1 MFSTWQPVSA
11 DSVQVKKTDYPKD
24 VHSET
29 FSMDLKDPENLK
41 ADTAVYDEKS
51 GYYKVGTKLG
61 DDFLSQPWMMT
72 PEEYL
77 KWSEKKSF
85 WDHLD
90 ELRTCLIRIIIV
102 VLAGAIVAFAMK
114 TEVFSIVLAPTK
126 SEFITYRW
134 FSQFGEI
141 ADFNLNL
148 INTQLT
154 SQFSV
159 HMQVSIMIG
168 IICVCPYILYSI
180 FAFVSPALYENE
192 RKYAR
197 LLVVAGYIMFM
208 IGVALCYFLIFPLTI
223 RFLGNYHVSDDVANI
238 ITLSSYIDTLT
249 MLTLMLGIVFELPI
263 LCMLL
268 GKMGILTADFMKEYR
283 RHAIVIILI
292 VAAIITPTT
301 DVMTL
306 MLVTL
311 PIYLLY
317 EISIL
322 AVKMINK

>member
-1 MFSTWQPVSA
+1 M
-11 DSVQVKKTDYPKD
+11 
-24 VHSET
+24 
-29 FSMDLKDPENLK
+29 
-41 ADTAVYDEKS
+41 
-51 GYYKVGTKLG
+51 
-61 DDFLSQPWMMT
+61 
-72 PEEYL
+72 
-77 KWSEKKSF
+77 
-85 WDHLD
+85 
-90 ELRTCLIRIIIV
+90 
-102 VLAGAIVAFAMK
+102 GAIVAFAMK

-126 SEFITYRW
+126 SDFITYRW
-134 FSQFGEI
+134 FSQFGDI

-159 HMQVSIMIG
+159 HMQVSIIIG
-168 IICVCPYILYSI
+168 IICVSPYILYSI

-197 LLVVAGYIMFM
+197 LLIVAGYIMFM

-223 RFLGNYHVSDDVANI
+223 RFLGNYQVSEEVSNI

-317 EISIL
+317 EVSIF

>member
-1 MFSTWQPVSA
+1 M
-11 DSVQVKKTDYPKD
+11 TDQ
-24 VHSET
+24 
-29 FSMDLKDPENLK
+29 
-41 ADTAVYDEKS
+41 A
-51 GYYKVGTKLG
+51 
-61 DDFLSQPWMMT
+61 
-72 PEEYL
+72 
-77 KWSEKKSF
+77 KSF

-102 VLAGAIVAFAMK
+102 VLAGAIIAFAMK
-114 TEVFSIVLAPTK
+114 TEMFSIVLAPTK

-141 ADFNLNL
+141 ANFNLNL

-223 RFLGNYHVSDDVANI
+223 RFLGNYQVSDDVANI

-268 GKMGILTADFMKEYR
+268 GKMGILTAEFMKEYR

>member
-1 MFSTWQPVSA
+1 M
-11 DSVQVKKTDYPKD
+11 TDQ
-24 VHSET
+24 
-29 FSMDLKDPENLK
+29 
-41 ADTAVYDEKS
+41 A
-51 GYYKVGTKLG
+51 
-61 DDFLSQPWMMT
+61 
-72 PEEYL
+72 
-77 KWSEKKSF
+77 KSF

-102 VLAGAIVAFAMK
+102 VLVGAIVAFAMK

-126 SEFITYRW
+126 SDFITYRW

-159 HMQVSIMIG
+159 HMQVSIIIG
-168 IICVCPYILYSI
+168 IICVSPYILYSI

-223 RFLGNYHVSDDVANI
+223 RFLGDYQVSDDVANI

>member
-1 MFSTWQPVSA
+1 M
-11 DSVQVKKTDYPKD
+11 TDQ
-24 VHSET
+24 
-29 FSMDLKDPENLK
+29 
-41 ADTAVYDEKS
+41 A
-51 GYYKVGTKLG
+51 
-61 DDFLSQPWMMT
+61 
-72 PEEYL
+72 
-77 KWSEKKSF
+77 KSF

-102 VLAGAIVAFAMK
+102 VLVGAIVAFAMK

-141 ADFNLNL
+141 ANFNLNL
-148 INTQLT
+148 INTQLI
-154 SQFSV
+154 SQFSI
-159 HMQVSIMIG
+159 HMQVSIIIG
-168 IICVCPYILYSI
+168 IICVSPYILYSI

-197 LLVVAGYIMFM
+197 VLIVAGYIMFM

-223 RFLGNYHVSDDVANI
+223 RFLGNYQVSEEVSNI

-268 GKMGILTADFMKEYR
+268 GKMGILTAEFMKKYR

>member
-1 MFSTWQPVSA
+1 
-11 DSVQVKKTDYPKD
+11 
-24 VHSET
+24 
-29 FSMDLKDPENLK
+29 
-41 ADTAVYDEKS
+41 
-51 GYYKVGTKLG
+51 
-61 DDFLSQPWMMT
+61 MT
-72 PEEYL
+72 NQT
-77 KWSEKKSF
+77 KSF

-90 ELRTCLIRIIIV
+90 ELRTCLIRIIIT
-102 VLAGAIVAFAMK
+102 VLVGAVVAFAMK
-114 TEVFSIVLAPTK
+114 TEVFSIVLAPSK
-126 SEFITYRW
+126 YDFITYR
-134 FSQFGEI
+134 FISRFGEL

-159 HMQVSIMIG
+159 HIQVSIIVG
-168 IICVCPYILYSI
+168 LICVSPYILYSI
-180 FAFVSPALYENE
+180 FAFVSPALYEAE

-208 IGVALCYFLIFPLTI
+208 IGVALSYFLVFPLTI
-223 RFLGNYHVSDDVANI
+223 RFLGDYQVSEDVANI

-263 LCMLL
+263 LCMIL

-283 RHAIVIILI
+283 RHAIVAILI

-301 DVMTL
+301 DIMTL
-306 MLVTL
+306 MLVSL

-317 EISIL
+317 EASII
-322 AVKMINK
+322 AVKGINH

>member
-1 MFSTWQPVSA
+1 M
-11 DSVQVKKTDYPKD
+11 
-24 VHSET
+24 
-29 FSMDLKDPENLK
+29 
-41 ADTAVYDEKS
+41 
-51 GYYKVGTKLG
+51 
-61 DDFLSQPWMMT
+61 
-72 PEEYL
+72 
-77 KWSEKKSF
+77 
-85 WDHLD
+85 
-90 ELRTCLIRIIIV
+90 
-102 VLAGAIVAFAMK
+102 GAIVAFAMK

-134 FSQFGEI
+134 FSQFGDI

-159 HMQVSIMIG
+159 HMQVSIIIG
-168 IICVCPYILYSI
+168 IICVSPYILYSI

-197 LLVVAGYIMFM
+197 LLIVAGYIMFM

-223 RFLGNYHVSDDVANI
+223 RFLGNYQVSEEVSNI

-283 RHAIVIILI
+283 QHAIVIILI

>member
-1 MFSTWQPVSA
+1 M
-11 DSVQVKKTDYPKD
+11 
-24 VHSET
+24 
-29 FSMDLKDPENLK
+29 
-41 ADTAVYDEKS
+41 
-51 GYYKVGTKLG
+51 
-61 DDFLSQPWMMT
+61 
-72 PEEYL
+72 
-77 KWSEKKSF
+77 
-85 WDHLD
+85 
-90 ELRTCLIRIIIV
+90 
-102 VLAGAIVAFAMK
+102 GAIVAFAMK

-126 SEFITYRW
+126 SDFITYRW
-134 FSQFGEI
+134 FSQFGDI

-159 HMQVSIMIG
+159 HMQVSIIIG
-168 IICVCPYILYSI
+168 IICVSPYILYSI

-223 RFLGNYHVSDDVANI
+223 RFLGNYQVSDDVANI

-317 EISIL
+317 EVSIF

>member
-1 MFSTWQPVSA
+1 M
-11 DSVQVKKTDYPKD
+11 
-24 VHSET
+24 
-29 FSMDLKDPENLK
+29 
-41 ADTAVYDEKS
+41 
-51 GYYKVGTKLG
+51 
-61 DDFLSQPWMMT
+61 
-72 PEEYL
+72 
-77 KWSEKKSF
+77 
-85 WDHLD
+85 
-90 ELRTCLIRIIIV
+90 
-102 VLAGAIVAFAMK
+102 GAIVAFAMK

-126 SEFITYRW
+126 SDFITYRW
-134 FSQFGEI
+134 FSQFGDI

-159 HMQVSIMIG
+159 HMQVSIIIG
-168 IICVCPYILYSI
+168 IICVSPYILYSI

-197 LLVVAGYIMFM
+197 LLVLAGYIMFM

-223 RFLGNYHVSDDVANI
+223 RFLGNYQVSDDVANI

>member
-1 MFSTWQPVSA
+1 M
-11 DSVQVKKTDYPKD
+11 TDQ
-24 VHSET
+24 
-29 FSMDLKDPENLK
+29 
-41 ADTAVYDEKS
+41 A
-51 GYYKVGTKLG
+51 
-61 DDFLSQPWMMT
+61 
-72 PEEYL
+72 
-77 KWSEKKSF
+77 KSF

-102 VLAGAIVAFAMK
+102 VLVGAIVAFAMK

-134 FSQFGEI
+134 FSQFGDI

-159 HMQVSIMIG
+159 HMQVSIIIG
-168 IICVCPYILYSI
+168 IICVSPYILYSI

-223 RFLGNYHVSDDVANI
+223 RFLGNYQVSDDVANI

-249 MLTLMLGIVFELPI
+249 MLTMMLGIVFELPI

>member
-1 MFSTWQPVSA
+1 M
-11 DSVQVKKTDYPKD
+11 
-24 VHSET
+24 
-29 FSMDLKDPENLK
+29 
-41 ADTAVYDEKS
+41 
-51 GYYKVGTKLG
+51 
-61 DDFLSQPWMMT
+61 
-72 PEEYL
+72 
-77 KWSEKKSF
+77 
-85 WDHLD
+85 
-90 ELRTCLIRIIIV
+90 
-102 VLAGAIVAFAMK
+102 GAIVAFAMK

-126 SEFITYRW
+126 SDFITYRW
-134 FSQFGEI
+134 FSQFGDI

-154 SQFSV
+154 SQFSI

-197 LLVVAGYIMFM
+197 LLIVAGYIMFM

-223 RFLGNYHVSDDVANI
+223 RFLGNYQVSEEVSNI

-268 GKMGILTADFMKEYR
+268 GKMGILTAEFMKKYR

-317 EISIL
+317 EASIF

>member
-1 MFSTWQPVSA
+1 M
-11 DSVQVKKTDYPKD
+11 
-24 VHSET
+24 
-29 FSMDLKDPENLK
+29 
-41 ADTAVYDEKS
+41 
-51 GYYKVGTKLG
+51 
-61 DDFLSQPWMMT
+61 
-72 PEEYL
+72 
-77 KWSEKKSF
+77 
-85 WDHLD
+85 
-90 ELRTCLIRIIIV
+90 
-102 VLAGAIVAFAMK
+102 GAIVAFAMK

-126 SEFITYRW
+126 SDFITYRW
-134 FSQFGEI
+134 FSQFGDI

-159 HMQVSIMIG
+159 HMQVSIIIG
-168 IICVCPYILYSI
+168 IICVSPYILYSI

-197 LLVVAGYIMFM
+197 LLVVAGHIMFM

-223 RFLGNYHVSDDVANI
+223 RFLGNYQVSDDVANI

>member
-1 MFSTWQPVSA
+1 M
-11 DSVQVKKTDYPKD
+11 TDQA
-24 VHSET
+24 
-29 FSMDLKDPENLK
+29 K
-41 ADTAVYDEKS
+41 A
-51 GYYKVGTKLG
+51 
-61 DDFLSQPWMMT
+61 
-72 PEEYL
+72 
-77 KWSEKKSF
+77 F

-102 VLAGAIVAFAMK
+102 VLVGAIVAFAMK

-159 HMQVSIMIG
+159 HMQVSIIIG
-168 IICVCPYILYSI
+168 IICVSPYILYSI

-223 RFLGNYHVSDDVANI
+223 RFLGNYQVSEEVSNI

-322 AVKMINK
+322 AVKMTNK

>member
-1 MFSTWQPVSA
+1 M
-11 DSVQVKKTDYPKD
+11 
-24 VHSET
+24 
-29 FSMDLKDPENLK
+29 
-41 ADTAVYDEKS
+41 
-51 GYYKVGTKLG
+51 
-61 DDFLSQPWMMT
+61 
-72 PEEYL
+72 
-77 KWSEKKSF
+77 
-85 WDHLD
+85 
-90 ELRTCLIRIIIV
+90 
-102 VLAGAIVAFAMK
+102 GAIVAFAMK

-126 SEFITYRW
+126 SDFITYRW

-159 HMQVSIMIG
+159 HMQVSIIIG
-168 IICVCPYILYSI
+168 IICVSPYILYSI

-223 RFLGNYHVSDDVANI
+223 RFLGDYQVSDDVANI

>member
-1 MFSTWQPVSA
+1 M
-11 DSVQVKKTDYPKD
+11 TDQ
-24 VHSET
+24 
-29 FSMDLKDPENLK
+29 
-41 ADTAVYDEKS
+41 A
-51 GYYKVGTKLG
+51 
-61 DDFLSQPWMMT
+61 
-72 PEEYL
+72 
-77 KWSEKKSF
+77 KSF

-102 VLAGAIVAFAMK
+102 VLASAIVAFAMK

-134 FSQFGEI
+134 FSQFGDI

-159 HMQVSIMIG
+159 HMQVSIIIG
-168 IICVCPYILYSI
+168 IICVSPYILYSI

-223 RFLGNYHVSDDVANI
+223 RFLGNYQVSDDVANI

-268 GKMGILTADFMKEYR
+268 GKMGILTAEFMKKYR

>member
-1 MFSTWQPVSA
+1 M
-11 DSVQVKKTDYPKD
+11 
-24 VHSET
+24 
-29 FSMDLKDPENLK
+29 
-41 ADTAVYDEKS
+41 
-51 GYYKVGTKLG
+51 
-61 DDFLSQPWMMT
+61 
-72 PEEYL
+72 
-77 KWSEKKSF
+77 
-85 WDHLD
+85 
-90 ELRTCLIRIIIV
+90 
-102 VLAGAIVAFAMK
+102 GAIVAFAMK

-126 SEFITYRW
+126 SDFITYRW
-134 FSQFGEI
+134 FSQFGDI

-159 HMQVSIMIG
+159 HMQVSIIIG
-168 IICVCPYILYSI
+168 IICVSPYILYSI

-223 RFLGNYHVSDDVANI
+223 RFLGNYQVSDDVANI
-238 ITLSSYIDTLT
+238 ITLSSYIDTLS

>member
-1 MFSTWQPVSA
+1 M
-11 DSVQVKKTDYPKD
+11 
-24 VHSET
+24 
-29 FSMDLKDPENLK
+29 
-41 ADTAVYDEKS
+41 
-51 GYYKVGTKLG
+51 
-61 DDFLSQPWMMT
+61 
-72 PEEYL
+72 
-77 KWSEKKSF
+77 
-85 WDHLD
+85 
-90 ELRTCLIRIIIV
+90 
-102 VLAGAIVAFAMK
+102 GAIVAFAMK

-159 HMQVSIMIG
+159 HMQVSIIIG
-168 IICVCPYILYSI
+168 IICVSPYILYSI

-223 RFLGNYHVSDDVANI
+223 RFLGNYQVSEEVSNI

-322 AVKMINK
+322 AVKMTNK

>member
-1 MFSTWQPVSA
+1 M
-11 DSVQVKKTDYPKD
+11 TDQ
-24 VHSET
+24 
-29 FSMDLKDPENLK
+29 
-41 ADTAVYDEKS
+41 AKS
-51 GYYKVGTKLG
+51 L
-61 DDFLSQPWMMT
+61 
-72 PEEYL
+72 
-77 KWSEKKSF
+77 

-102 VLAGAIVAFAMK
+102 VLVGAIVAFAMK

-134 FSQFGEI
+134 FSLFGDI

-159 HMQVSIMIG
+159 HMQVSIIIG
-168 IICVCPYILYSI
+168 IICVSPYILYSI

-223 RFLGNYHVSDDVANI
+223 RFLGNYQVSDDVANI

-249 MLTLMLGIVFELPI
+249 MLTMMLGIVFELPI

>member
-1 MFSTWQPVSA
+1 M
-11 DSVQVKKTDYPKD
+11 
-24 VHSET
+24 
-29 FSMDLKDPENLK
+29 
-41 ADTAVYDEKS
+41 
-51 GYYKVGTKLG
+51 
-61 DDFLSQPWMMT
+61 
-72 PEEYL
+72 
-77 KWSEKKSF
+77 
-85 WDHLD
+85 
-90 ELRTCLIRIIIV
+90 
-102 VLAGAIVAFAMK
+102 GAIVAFAMK

-126 SEFITYRW
+126 SDFITYRW

-154 SQFSV
+154 SQFSI

-180 FAFVSPALYENE
+180 FTFVSPALYENE

-223 RFLGNYHVSDDVANI
+223 RFLGNYQVSDDVANI

>member
-1 MFSTWQPVSA
+1 M
-11 DSVQVKKTDYPKD
+11 
-24 VHSET
+24 
-29 FSMDLKDPENLK
+29 
-41 ADTAVYDEKS
+41 
-51 GYYKVGTKLG
+51 
-61 DDFLSQPWMMT
+61 
-72 PEEYL
+72 
-77 KWSEKKSF
+77 
-85 WDHLD
+85 
-90 ELRTCLIRIIIV
+90 
-102 VLAGAIVAFAMK
+102 GAIVAFAMK

-126 SEFITYRW
+126 SDFITYRW

-141 ADFNLNL
+141 ANFNLNL

-159 HMQVSIMIG
+159 HMQVSIIIG
-168 IICVCPYILYSI
+168 IICVSPYILYSI

-223 RFLGNYHVSDDVANI
+223 RFLGNYQVSDDVANI

-317 EISIL
+317 EVSIF

>member
-1 MFSTWQPVSA
+1 M
-11 DSVQVKKTDYPKD
+11 TDQ
-24 VHSET
+24 
-29 FSMDLKDPENLK
+29 
-41 ADTAVYDEKS
+41 A
-51 GYYKVGTKLG
+51 
-61 DDFLSQPWMMT
+61 
-72 PEEYL
+72 
-77 KWSEKKSF
+77 KSF

-102 VLAGAIVAFAMK
+102 VLVGAIVAFAMK

-126 SEFITYRW
+126 SDFITYRW
-134 FSQFGEI
+134 FSQFGDI

-159 HMQVSIMIG
+159 HMQVSIIIG
-168 IICVCPYILYSI
+168 IICVSPYILYSI

-197 LLVVAGYIMFM
+197 LLIVAGYIMFM

-223 RFLGNYHVSDDVANI
+223 RFLGNYQVSEEVSNI

-268 GKMGILTADFMKEYR
+268 GKMGILTAEFMKKYR

-317 EISIL
+317 EISIF

>member
-1 MFSTWQPVSA
+1 M
-11 DSVQVKKTDYPKD
+11 TDQ
-24 VHSET
+24 
-29 FSMDLKDPENLK
+29 
-41 ADTAVYDEKS
+41 A
-51 GYYKVGTKLG
+51 
-61 DDFLSQPWMMT
+61 
-72 PEEYL
+72 
-77 KWSEKKSF
+77 KSF

-126 SEFITYRW
+126 SDFITYRW

-141 ADFNLNL
+141 ANFNLNL

-159 HMQVSIMIG
+159 HMQVSIIIG
-168 IICVCPYILYSI
+168 IICVSPYILYSI

-223 RFLGNYHVSDDVANI
+223 RFLGNYQVSDDVANI

-249 MLTLMLGIVFELPI
+249 MLTLMLGIIFELPI

>member
-1 MFSTWQPVSA
+1 M
-11 DSVQVKKTDYPKD
+11 
-24 VHSET
+24 
-29 FSMDLKDPENLK
+29 
-41 ADTAVYDEKS
+41 
-51 GYYKVGTKLG
+51 
-61 DDFLSQPWMMT
+61 
-72 PEEYL
+72 
-77 KWSEKKSF
+77 
-85 WDHLD
+85 
-90 ELRTCLIRIIIV
+90 
-102 VLAGAIVAFAMK
+102 GAIVAFAMK
-114 TEVFSIVLAPTK
+114 TEVFSVVLAPTK
-126 SEFITYRW
+126 SDFITYRW
-134 FSQFGEI
+134 FSQFGDI

-159 HMQVSIMIG
+159 HMQVSIIIG
-168 IICVCPYILYSI
+168 IICVSPYILYSI
-180 FAFVSPALYENE
+180 FSFVSPALYENE
-192 RKYAR
+192 SKYAR

-223 RFLGNYHVSDDVANI
+223 RFLGDYQVSDDVANI

-317 EISIL
+317 EMSIL

>member
-1 MFSTWQPVSA
+1 M
-11 DSVQVKKTDYPKD
+11 TDQ
-24 VHSET
+24 
-29 FSMDLKDPENLK
+29 
-41 ADTAVYDEKS
+41 A
-51 GYYKVGTKLG
+51 
-61 DDFLSQPWMMT
+61 
-72 PEEYL
+72 
-77 KWSEKKSF
+77 KSF

-126 SEFITYRW
+126 SDFITYRW
-134 FSQFGEI
+134 FSQFGDI

-159 HMQVSIMIG
+159 HMQVSIIIG
-168 IICVCPYILYSI
+168 IICVSPYILYSI

-223 RFLGNYHVSDDVANI
+223 RFLGNYQVSDDVANI

-306 MLVTL
+306 MLVSL

>member
-1 MFSTWQPVSA
+1 M
-11 DSVQVKKTDYPKD
+11 
-24 VHSET
+24 
-29 FSMDLKDPENLK
+29 
-41 ADTAVYDEKS
+41 
-51 GYYKVGTKLG
+51 
-61 DDFLSQPWMMT
+61 
-72 PEEYL
+72 
-77 KWSEKKSF
+77 
-85 WDHLD
+85 
-90 ELRTCLIRIIIV
+90 
-102 VLAGAIVAFAMK
+102 GAIVAFAMK

-141 ADFNLNL
+141 ANFNLNL

-154 SQFSV
+154 SQFSI

-223 RFLGNYHVSDDVANI
+223 RFLGNYQVSDDVANI

-268 GKMGILTADFMKEYR
+268 GKMGILTAKFMKEYR

>member
-1 MFSTWQPVSA
+1 M
-11 DSVQVKKTDYPKD
+11 
-24 VHSET
+24 
-29 FSMDLKDPENLK
+29 
-41 ADTAVYDEKS
+41 
-51 GYYKVGTKLG
+51 
-61 DDFLSQPWMMT
+61 
-72 PEEYL
+72 
-77 KWSEKKSF
+77 
-85 WDHLD
+85 
-90 ELRTCLIRIIIV
+90 
-102 VLAGAIVAFAMK
+102 GAIVAFAMK

-126 SEFITYRW
+126 SDFITYRW
-134 FSQFGEI
+134 FSQFGDI

-159 HMQVSIMIG
+159 HMQVSIIIG
-168 IICVCPYILYSI
+168 IICVSPYILYSI

-208 IGVALCYFLIFPLTI
+208 IGVALCYFMIFPLTI
-223 RFLGNYHVSDDVANI
+223 RFLGNYQVSDDVANI

>member
-1 MFSTWQPVSA
+1 M
-11 DSVQVKKTDYPKD
+11 
-24 VHSET
+24 
-29 FSMDLKDPENLK
+29 
-41 ADTAVYDEKS
+41 
-51 GYYKVGTKLG
+51 
-61 DDFLSQPWMMT
+61 
-72 PEEYL
+72 
-77 KWSEKKSF
+77 
-85 WDHLD
+85 
-90 ELRTCLIRIIIV
+90 
-102 VLAGAIVAFAMK
+102 GAIVAFAMK

-126 SEFITYRW
+126 SDFITYRW

-154 SQFSV
+154 SQFSI
-159 HMQVSIMIG
+159 HMQVSIIIG
-168 IICVCPYILYSI
+168 IICVSPYILYSI

-223 RFLGNYHVSDDVANI
+223 RFLGNYQVSEEVSNI

-268 GKMGILTADFMKEYR
+268 GKMGILTAEFMKEYR

-317 EISIL
+317 EVSIF

>member
-1 MFSTWQPVSA
+1 M
-11 DSVQVKKTDYPKD
+11 
-24 VHSET
+24 
-29 FSMDLKDPENLK
+29 
-41 ADTAVYDEKS
+41 
-51 GYYKVGTKLG
+51 
-61 DDFLSQPWMMT
+61 
-72 PEEYL
+72 
-77 KWSEKKSF
+77 
-85 WDHLD
+85 
-90 ELRTCLIRIIIV
+90 
-102 VLAGAIVAFAMK
+102 GAIVAFAMK

-126 SEFITYRW
+126 SDFITYRW
-134 FSQFGEI
+134 FSQFGDI

-159 HMQVSIMIG
+159 HMQVSIIIG
-168 IICVCPYILYSI
+168 IICVSPYILYSI

-223 RFLGNYHVSDDVANI
+223 RFLGNYQVSDDVANI

>member
-1 MFSTWQPVSA
+1 M
-11 DSVQVKKTDYPKD
+11 
-24 VHSET
+24 
-29 FSMDLKDPENLK
+29 
-41 ADTAVYDEKS
+41 
-51 GYYKVGTKLG
+51 
-61 DDFLSQPWMMT
+61 
-72 PEEYL
+72 
-77 KWSEKKSF
+77 
-85 WDHLD
+85 
-90 ELRTCLIRIIIV
+90 
-102 VLAGAIVAFAMK
+102 GAIVAFAMK

-134 FSQFGEI
+134 FSQFGDI
-141 ADFNLNL
+141 ANFNLNL

-154 SQFSV
+154 SQFSI
-159 HMQVSIMIG
+159 HMQVSIIIG
-168 IICVCPYILYSI
+168 IICVSPYILYSI

-197 LLVVAGYIMFM
+197 VLIVAGYIMFM

-223 RFLGNYHVSDDVANI
+223 RFLGNYQVSEEVSNI

>member
-1 MFSTWQPVSA
+1 M
-11 DSVQVKKTDYPKD
+11 
-24 VHSET
+24 
-29 FSMDLKDPENLK
+29 
-41 ADTAVYDEKS
+41 
-51 GYYKVGTKLG
+51 
-61 DDFLSQPWMMT
+61 
-72 PEEYL
+72 
-77 KWSEKKSF
+77 
-85 WDHLD
+85 
-90 ELRTCLIRIIIV
+90 
-102 VLAGAIVAFAMK
+102 GAIVAFAMK

-141 ADFNLNL
+141 ANFNLNL

-154 SQFSV
+154 SQFSI
-159 HMQVSIMIG
+159 HMQVSIIIG
-168 IICVCPYILYSI
+168 IICVSPYILYSI

-197 LLVVAGYIMFM
+197 VLIVAGYIMFM

-223 RFLGNYHVSDDVANI
+223 RFLGNYQVSEEVSNI

-268 GKMGILTADFMKEYR
+268 GKMGILTAEFMKKYR

-317 EISIL
+317 EVSIF

>member
-1 MFSTWQPVSA
+1 M
-11 DSVQVKKTDYPKD
+11 
-24 VHSET
+24 
-29 FSMDLKDPENLK
+29 
-41 ADTAVYDEKS
+41 
-51 GYYKVGTKLG
+51 
-61 DDFLSQPWMMT
+61 
-72 PEEYL
+72 
-77 KWSEKKSF
+77 
-85 WDHLD
+85 
-90 ELRTCLIRIIIV
+90 
-102 VLAGAIVAFAMK
+102 GAIVAFAMK

-126 SEFITYRW
+126 SDFITYRW
-134 FSQFGEI
+134 FSQFGDI

-159 HMQVSIMIG
+159 HMQVSIIIG
-168 IICVCPYILYSI
+168 IICVSPYILYSI
-180 FAFVSPALYENE
+180 FSFVSPALYENE

-223 RFLGNYHVSDDVANI
+223 RFLGNYQVSDDIANI

>member
-1 MFSTWQPVSA
+1 M
-11 DSVQVKKTDYPKD
+11 
-24 VHSET
+24 
-29 FSMDLKDPENLK
+29 
-41 ADTAVYDEKS
+41 
-51 GYYKVGTKLG
+51 
-61 DDFLSQPWMMT
+61 
-72 PEEYL
+72 
-77 KWSEKKSF
+77 
-85 WDHLD
+85 
-90 ELRTCLIRIIIV
+90 
-102 VLAGAIVAFAMK
+102 GAIVAFAMK

-126 SEFITYRW
+126 SDFITYRW
-134 FSQFGEI
+134 FSLFGDI

-159 HMQVSIMIG
+159 HMQVSIIIG
-168 IICVCPYILYSI
+168 IICVSPYILYSI

-223 RFLGNYHVSDDVANI
+223 RFLGDYQVSDDVANI

>member
-1 MFSTWQPVSA
+1 M
-11 DSVQVKKTDYPKD
+11 
-24 VHSET
+24 
-29 FSMDLKDPENLK
+29 
-41 ADTAVYDEKS
+41 
-51 GYYKVGTKLG
+51 
-61 DDFLSQPWMMT
+61 
-72 PEEYL
+72 
-77 KWSEKKSF
+77 
-85 WDHLD
+85 
-90 ELRTCLIRIIIV
+90 
-102 VLAGAIVAFAMK
+102 GAIVAFAMK

-154 SQFSV
+154 SQFSI
-159 HMQVSIMIG
+159 HMQVSIIIG
-168 IICVCPYILYSI
+168 IICVSPYILCSI

-223 RFLGNYHVSDDVANI
+223 RFLGNYQVSDDVANI

-317 EISIL
+317 EVSIF

>member
-1 MFSTWQPVSA
+1 M
-11 DSVQVKKTDYPKD
+11 
-24 VHSET
+24 
-29 FSMDLKDPENLK
+29 
-41 ADTAVYDEKS
+41 
-51 GYYKVGTKLG
+51 
-61 DDFLSQPWMMT
+61 
-72 PEEYL
+72 
-77 KWSEKKSF
+77 
-85 WDHLD
+85 
-90 ELRTCLIRIIIV
+90 
-102 VLAGAIVAFAMK
+102 GAIVAFAMK

-126 SEFITYRW
+126 SDFITYRW

-159 HMQVSIMIG
+159 HMQVSIIIG
-168 IICVCPYILYSI
+168 IICVSPYILYSI

-223 RFLGNYHVSDDVANI
+223 RFLGNYQVSDDVANI

>member
-1 MFSTWQPVSA
+1 M
-11 DSVQVKKTDYPKD
+11 
-24 VHSET
+24 
-29 FSMDLKDPENLK
+29 
-41 ADTAVYDEKS
+41 
-51 GYYKVGTKLG
+51 
-61 DDFLSQPWMMT
+61 
-72 PEEYL
+72 
-77 KWSEKKSF
+77 
-85 WDHLD
+85 
-90 ELRTCLIRIIIV
+90 
-102 VLAGAIVAFAMK
+102 GAIVAFAMK

-126 SEFITYRW
+126 SDFITYRW
-134 FSQFGEI
+134 FSQFGDI

-159 HMQVSIMIG
+159 HMQVSIIIG
-168 IICVCPYILYSI
+168 IICVSPYILYSI

-223 RFLGNYHVSDDVANI
+223 RFLGNYQVSDDVANI

-249 MLTLMLGIVFELPI
+249 MLTLILGIVFELPI

>member
-1 MFSTWQPVSA
+1 M
-11 DSVQVKKTDYPKD
+11 
-24 VHSET
+24 
-29 FSMDLKDPENLK
+29 
-41 ADTAVYDEKS
+41 
-51 GYYKVGTKLG
+51 
-61 DDFLSQPWMMT
+61 
-72 PEEYL
+72 
-77 KWSEKKSF
+77 
-85 WDHLD
+85 
-90 ELRTCLIRIIIV
+90 
-102 VLAGAIVAFAMK
+102 GAIVAFAMQ
-114 TEVFSIVLAPTK
+114 TDVFSIVLATTK
-126 SEFITYRW
+126 SDFITYRW
-134 FSQFGEI
+134 FSLFGDI

-159 HMQVSIMIG
+159 HMQVSIIIG
-168 IICVCPYILYSI
+168 IICVSPYILYSI

-223 RFLGNYHVSDDVANI
+223 RFLGNYQVSDDVANI